1 MSFSISR
8 RTILRGTGVALAL
21 PWLEAMR
28 PLTARAGQVAD
39 ASGPP
44 VRFAA
49 LYMPNGIRAD
59 TWTPE
64 QEGFDWQP
72 SQTLQ
77 PLSELRSD
85 VSVLSGLWHKATN
98 TGDGHYVKTGGWLTG
113 TTITKTAGIDLNS
126 GGISMDQLVAARL
139 AEVTPLPSMELGAE
153 PVSKGVDG
161 NVGYT
166 RVYGSHVSWRSPT
179 QPLAKEINPKLA
191 FERMVRASSGGGSP
205 RADRSLLDQVREDA
219 GQLRTRLGASDRYRI
234 DEYLESV
241 RALEQRLDR
250 AARPGGP
257 AWKPLSPLDP
267 ALAPESDPADHAERV
282 RLLLDVIVMA
292 FQTDTTRVCTFMFG
306 NAVSGVNFSFLDG
319 VSSGHHQVSHH
330 QNEEDKLRQYER
342 ITRWHVEQYAY
353 LLERLRQIPE
363 GDGNVLDN
371 SLILFGSGLR
381 DGNSHSPVDL
391 PVLLA
396 GKAGGR
402 IRCGQ
407 HIRCEAKTPMS
418 NLFVTMLD
426 ALQTPVDRFADSTG
440 PIKELMA

>member
-8 RTILRGTGVALAL
+8 RTLLRGTGVALAL

-28 PLTARAGQVAD
+28 PVAAHAGPA
-39 ASGPP
+39 AELSGPP

-59 TWTPE
+59 TWTPA

-77 PLSELRSD
+77 PLAELRSD
-85 VSVLSGLWHKATN
+85 VSVLTGLWHKATN

-126 GGISMDQLVAARL
+126 GGVSMDQLVAARL
-139 AEVTPLPSMELGAE
+139 AEITPLPSMELGAE

-179 QPLAKEINPKLA
+179 QPLPKEINPKLA
-191 FERMVRASSGGGSP
+191 FERLVRASSGGGSP

-219 GQLRTRLGASDRYRI
+219 GQLRARLGSSDRYRV

-257 AWKPLSPLDP
+257 AWKPLAPLDP
-267 ALAPESDPADHAERV
+267 AQAPESDPADHAERV

-306 NAVSGVNFSFLDG
+306 NAVSGMNFSFLDG

-330 QNEEDKLRQYER
+330 QNEEDNLRQYER

-353 LLERLRQIPE
+353 LLDRLRQIPE
-363 GDGNVLDN
+363 GEGNVLDN

-396 GKAGGR
+396 GKGGGR
-402 IRCGQ
+402 IRSGQ
-407 HIRCEAKTPMS
+407 HVRCEAKTPMS

-426 ALQTPVDRFADSTG
+426 ALHTPVDRFADSTG
-440 PIKELMA
+440 AIKELLA

>member
-8 RTILRGTGVALAL
+8 RTMLRGTGVALAL

-28 PLTARAGQVAD
+28 PVAAKAGQA
-39 ASGPP
+39 AELSGPP

-64 QEGFDWQP
+64 KEGFDWQP

-77 PLSELRSD
+77 PLAELRSD
-85 VSVLSGLWHKATN
+85 VSVLTGLWHKATN

-126 GGISMDQLVAARL
+126 GGVSMDQLVAARL
-139 AEVTPLPSMELGAE
+139 ADVTPLPSMELGAE

-166 RVYGSHVSWRSPT
+166 RVYGSHISWRTPT
-179 QPLAKEINPKLA
+179 QPLPKEINPKLA
-191 FERMVRASSGGGSP
+191 FERLVRASSGGGTP

-219 GQLRTRLGASDRYRI
+219 KSLRTRLGASDRFRV

-257 AWKPLSPLDP
+257 AWKPLAPLDP
-267 ALAPESDPADHAERV
+267 ALAPESDPANHAERV

-306 NAVSGVNFSFLDG
+306 NAVSGMNFSFLDG

-330 QNEEDKLRQYER
+330 QNEEDNLRQYER

-353 LLERLRQIPE
+353 LLDRLRQIPE
-363 GDGNVLDN
+363 GEGNVLDN

-396 GKAGGR
+396 GKGGGR
-402 IRCGQ
+402 IRSGQ
-407 HIRCEAKTPMS
+407 HVRCEQKTPMS

-426 ALQTPVDRFADSTG
+426 ALHAPVERFADSTG

>member
-1 MSFSISR
+1 MSLSISR
-8 RTILRGTGVALAL
+8 RTVLRGTGVALAL

-28 PLTARAGQVAD
+28 PQTAGAGQA
-39 ASGPP
+39 APAGPP

-64 QEGFDWQP
+64 QEGFGWQP

-77 PLSELRSD
+77 PLQELRD
-85 VSVLSGLWHKATN
+85 QVSVLTGLWHKATN

-113 TTITKTAGIDLNS
+113 TTITKTAGVNLNS
-126 GGISMDQLVAARL
+126 GGVSLDQLIAARL
-139 AEVTPLPSMELGAE
+139 GDATPLPSMELGAE

-166 RVYGSHVSWRSPT
+166 RVYGAHIAWRSPT
-179 QPLAKEINPKLA
+179 QPLAKEINPRLA
-191 FERMVRASSGGGSP
+191 FERMVRASSGGGAP
-205 RADRSLLDQVREDA
+205 HADRSLLDQVRQDA
-219 GQLRTRLGASDRYRI
+219 GQLRTRLGSSDRYRI

-257 AWKPLSPLDP
+257 AWKPLAPLDP
-267 ALAPESDPADHAERV
+267 AAAPDSDPADHAERV
-282 RLLLDVIVMA
+282 RLMMDVIAMA
-292 FQTDTTRVCTFMFG
+292 FQTDSTRVCTFMFG
-306 NAVSGVNFSFLDG
+306 NAVSGMNFSFLDG
-319 VSSGHHQVSHH
+319 VNSGHHQVSHH

-363 GDGNVLDN
+363 GEGSVLDN
-371 SLILFGSGLR
+371 SLVLFGSGLR

-391 PVLLA
+391 PTLLA
-396 GKAGGR
+396 GGGGGR
-402 IRCGQ
+402 IRAGQ
-407 HIRCEAKTPMS
+407 HLRCEPKTPMS
-418 NLFVTMLD
+418 NLFVTLLD
-426 ALQTPVDRFADSTG
+426 ALGAPGQQFADSTG
-440 PIKELMA
+440 PLGDLLA

>member
-8 RTILRGTGVALAL
+8 RTMLRGTGVALAL

-28 PLTARAGQVAD
+28 PVAAHAGQASD
-39 ASGPP
+39 LSGPP

-64 QEGFDWQP
+64 QDGFDWQP

-77 PLSELRSD
+77 PLAELRRD
-85 VSVLSGLWHKATN
+85 VSVLTGLWHKATN

-139 AEVTPLPSMELGAE
+139 ADITPLPSMELGAE

-179 QPLAKEINPKLA
+179 QPLPKEINPKLA
-191 FERMVRASSGGGSP
+191 FERLVRASSGGGSP

-219 GQLRTRLGASDRYRI
+219 KHLRTRLGSSDRYRV

-257 AWKPLSPLDP
+257 AWKPLAPLDP
-267 ALAPESDPADHAERV
+267 AQAPDSDPANHAERV

-306 NAVSGVNFSFLDG
+306 NAVSGMNFSFLDG

-330 QNEEDKLRQYER
+330 QNEEDNLRQYER

-353 LLERLRQIPE
+353 LLDRLRQIPE

-396 GKAGGR
+396 GKGGGR
-402 IRCGQ
+402 IRSGQ
-407 HIRCEAKTPMS
+407 HLRCEPKTPMS

-426 ALQTPVDRFADSTG
+426 ALHAPVDRFADSSG
-440 PIKELMA
+440 PIKELLA